1 MVAFFLVGM
10 ALACALCYSAY
21 FLLQAKVLDE
31 TLTMDDGKGYF
42 LVACILIGFV
52 VSVTCFY
59 VGQTLGYDQQEDT
72 SIMMAL
78 AILLDIMV
86 TMLTLIYGLVKFREP
101 EHY

>member
-1 MVAFFLVGM
+1 MVAYFLVGM
-10 ALACALCYSAY
+10 ALASLLCYGAY
-21 FLLQAKVLDE
+21 FLLQVKVLDE

-72 SIMMAL
+72 STMMAL

>member
-1 MVAFFLVGM
+1 M
-10 ALACALCYSAY
+10 SATITIENEI
-21 FLLQAKVLDE
+21 AVI
-31 TLTMDDGKGYF
+31 TMDDGKGYF

-59 VGQTLGYDQQEDT
+59 VGQTLGYQQEDT
-72 SIMMAL
+72 STMMAL